1 MTNYT
6 KTIRPYGYIRND
18 LVKAVWEYKGNYFI
32 KDRVNNI
39 CQIDEETYKEIQ
51 NDTSR
56 IYLHQKG

>member
-1 MTNYT
+1 MPYT

-18 LVKAVWEYKGNYFI
+18 LVKTIWEFRSNYYI

-39 CQIDEETYKEIQ
+39 YQIDEESYKEIR

-56 IYLHQKG
+56 IHLHQKG

>member
-1 MTNYT
+1 MPYT

-18 LVKAVWEYKGNYFI
+18 LVKIIWEFRDNYYI

-39 CQIDEETYKEIQ
+39 YQVDEESYKEIK

-56 IYLHQKG
+56 IHLHQKG

>member
-1 MTNYT
+1 MPYT

-18 LVKAVWEYKGNYFI
+18 LVKIIWEYKGNYYI

-39 CQIDEETYKEIQ
+39 YQIDEKSYKEIK

-56 IYLHQKG
+56 IYLHQKR

>member
-1 MTNYT
+1 MTYT

-18 LVKAVWEYKGNYFI
+18 LVKIIWEYKGNYYI

-39 CQIDEETYKEIQ
+39 YQVDEESYKEIR